1 MEISYIYFRIQWV
14 IKISKLFKSAL
25 LPKYSISPSTTFLKW
40 KHYILLKKCEQWL
53 IDLLNFQTM
62 EFPANLSNKAGF
74 LCSIHS
80 FFYFMW
86 MVYAWVAIND
96 QIFQI
101 LSLSLL
107 LCLFKDSSDCHHV
120 HCCLVFSADQT
131 ISMKQNSWQ
140 STHHPLLIASF
151 HHVFITAFLEKRYD
165 VSTSSFYFN
174 LFAHLN

>member
-40 KHYILLKKCEQWL
+40 KHYILLKKCEQWS

-62 EFPANLSNKAGF
+62 EFPANLSNKARF

-120 HCCLVFSADQT
+120 HCCLVFFCRSDNKHET
-131 ISMKQNSWQ
+131 KILTEHTSPPTYCFISPCFYNSFSWKKIWC
-140 STHHPLLIASF
+140 LNF
-151 HHVFITAFLEKRYD
+151 FI
-165 VSTSSFYFN
+165 
-174 LFAHLN
+174 LF